1 VSWLRSDRVTSPPAP
16 DPQHQG
22 ELRHHEINARWQEL
36 DVVVDGREQRMPYA
50 PDVVPGVALD
60 PAALVPTLRY
70 AAGVEQA
77 VMLEYLAAAFSLN
90 RDAGDDNSTVRQ
102 DVAVAQ
108 FEIMRVAQSE
118 MRHLKAVNGL
128 LLHEHQV
135 SGAVGAFQPVL
146 GVATVIPGAGGMRV
160 PSMSFRPLTA
170 QVLEDFVQIEAPSK
184 SVDALYG
191 RILATYQRAGR
202 DTQAAT
208 VAQIMAEGADHFAS
222 FRVIQELLGRHQESE
237 YLLPVSIPVAG
248 DGRLTT
254 LQQRYET
261 MLDHFFKGYSVG
273 VPPGRTEIAAARS
286 IMLGSRGVEGACEAL
301 VAQNVLPV
309 FAIPTDNRFAPVD
322 PPAP

>member
-1 VSWLRSDRVTSPPAP
+1 
-16 DPQHQG
+16 
-22 ELRHHEINARWQEL
+22 
-36 DVVVDGREQRMPYA
+36 M
-50 PDVVPGVALD
+50 
-60 PAALVPTLRY
+60 
-70 AAGVEQA
+70 
-77 VMLEYLAAAFSLN
+77 
-90 RDAGDDNSTVRQ
+90 
-102 DVAVAQ
+102 
-108 FEIMRVAQSE
+108 
-118 MRHLKAVNGL
+118 
-128 LLHEHQV
+128 
-135 SGAVGAFQPVL
+135 FQPVL
-146 GVATVIPGAGGMRV
+146 GVATVIPAAGGMRV

-248 DGRLTT
+248 DGRLST

-301 VAQNVLPV
+301 AAQNVSPLL
-309 FAIPTDNRFAPVD
+309 AIPTDNRFAPVD